1 MITRLYYTD
10 IHAADKNAENIQ
22 IYVEFVNISVYAPWR
37 EYRARIFKIQSRECV
52 STAWKERAIQ
62 RKANSQTPAI
72 LNVAPRAQWR
82 CSSLFKLFHFSSRPF
97 CPSLSYSST
106 KYSPPP
112 PLDMVQESFREIS
125 PSRLLQQ
132 RCTPN
137 KHPRLTSPPRVYI
150 PRIPRREE
158 SAVEEASVTS
168 LPLTILVEINSLPPS
183 FLSIGNFCPRLFFF
197 NCNGRLVARLKILLA
212 NFATEIKIRVER
224 KSKKIRLGSPTHCSM
239 HTWFWIFTLVRNR
252 YLRLC
257 WRYEEFLFG

>member
-1 MITRLYYTD
+1 MLPRVHSGGARHFLNYSIFPPGHFARLFL
-10 IHAADKNAENIQ
+10 IHRRNI
-22 IYVEFVNISVYAPWR
+22 P
-37 EYRARIFKIQSRECV
+37 
-52 STAWKERAIQ
+52 
-62 RKANSQTPAI
+62 
-72 LNVAPRAQWR
+72 
-82 CSSLFKLFHFSSRPF
+82 
-97 CPSLSYSST
+97 
-106 KYSPPP
+106 PPP

-125 PSRLLQQ
+125 PSRLPQQ

-212 NFATEIKIRVER
+212 NFATA
-224 KSKKIRLGSPTHCSM
+224 
-239 HTWFWIFTLVRNR
+239 
-252 YLRLC
+252 
-257 WRYEEFLFG
+257 